1 VHQIEAIAWDLLAAG
16 GGANKLRNAEGLA
29 EEFSNDVTA
38 IENQRSVTKVSHL
51 FEVGGNEKNCQA
63 VLSLAYQEMIDVRS
77 RANIYSDGWFFQD

>member
-51 FEVGGNEKNCQA
+51 FEV
-63 VLSLAYQEMIDVRS
+63 VEMRRTARPFSAS
-77 RANIYSDGWFFQD
+77 RTRK